1 MRGRSYVGFTVN
13 PRRILQHNGVL
24 VAGAHRTR
32 RLRPCEM
39 LLVIHGFPS
48 KTQALQ
54 FEWAWQNPRTSLAVR
69 EAAARLGVGDRS
81 TAPRIKVRVACA
93 MLNVAPWRDLPLTA
107 HFLSRDM
114 LEHARGHGEAP
125 PEHIAFE
132 FGTMDDLKA
141 AVAAAGRGD
150 EEDEEDEEERGE
162 GEEESR
168 ASESQTMMTT
178 RSEDEE
184 VSEAS
189 VPANGGVVWG
199 VGDEELERDD
209 DRADGDDDRE
219 ALVDVVDLCVD
230 DDEDKENRPASVDA
244 DAFAPPP
251 TYSEPESS
259 AAASSSES
267 ESPEA
272 RPLAERLF
280 RRERARGGD
289 GRRGG
294 VEKRRTSA
302 PGRRR
307 HKPVTDVDTH
317 FFHSRRLVDS
327 ILFSLKARARRE
339 GGGAARP
346 GSPAARRSS
355 AARAATRIDFLAA
368 ANARASS
375 RGAPERRSNH
385 RANARVR
392 ARGKP
397 KIFGNPANAR
407 RLPSGRTPRR
417 GTPRVQGRRGTSRR
431 VRRRLTRRLLD
442 RRRSSIAQCPP
453 SRIASIASI
462 ARLALAAN
470 SSASATSSTRPASAK
485 TRIGTTGASTSARAL
500 SAFSGWSNPAGARTC
515 AAPSSSARATDPTP
529 ALCTRHAQFGR
540 MRRRSAQGSARTCG
554 GRGVGQAESAV
565 SGWRVRSSAEARDVK
580 HSGSEC
586 VEGAEGVAAVAV
598 VAAFFRSLSKKTL
611 AFAFAFDPRLR
622 TRSIAAT
629 AARKNARACGGFPVP
644 ATNTNGRGWSR
655 RNAESSGSRLVGFTF
670 VAGSSGSVSVGKPQ
684 RVAFAEGHSASG
696 GANHSGHMH
705 STPPR
710 ARNHSRNT
718 PGEEVANEDE
728 GGWCASREMVLLPVA

>member
-1 MRGRSYVGFTVN
+1 MPHHSRDLSETFEPSERQTLRARVADPARARGMPRASSRAAPTPDPETGFRACYLVGSQNPSMRGRSYVGFTVN
-13 PRRILQHNGVL
+13 PPRRILQHNGVL

-114 LEHARGHGEAP
+114 LEHARRHGDAP

-209 DRADGDDDRE
+209 DRPDGDDDRE

-244 DAFAPPP
+244 DAFAPP

-302 PGRRR
+302 P
-307 HKPVTDVDTH
+307 DV
-317 FFHSRRLVDS
+317 VV
-327 ILFSLKARARRE
+327 I
-339 GGGAARP
+339 
-346 GSPAARRSS
+346 SP
-355 AARAATRIDFLAA
+355 
-368 ANARASS
+368 
-375 RGAPERRSNH
+375 
-385 RANARVR
+385 
-392 ARGKP
+392 
-397 KIFGNPANAR
+397 
-407 RLPSGRTPRR
+407 
-417 GTPRVQGRRGTSRR
+417 
-431 VRRRLTRRLLD
+431 
-442 RRRSSIAQCPP
+442 
-453 SRIASIASI
+453 
-462 ARLALAAN
+462 
-470 SSASATSSTRPASAK
+470 
-485 TRIGTTGASTSARAL
+485 
-500 SAFSGWSNPAGARTC
+500 
-515 AAPSSSARATDPTP
+515 
-529 ALCTRHAQFGR
+529 
-540 MRRRSAQGSARTCG
+540 
-554 GRGVGQAESAV
+554 
-565 SGWRVRSSAEARDVK
+565 
-580 HSGSEC
+580 
-586 VEGAEGVAAVAV
+586 
-598 VAAFFRSLSKKTL
+598 
-611 AFAFAFDPRLR
+611 
-622 TRSIAAT
+622 
-629 AARKNARACGGFPVP
+629 
-644 ATNTNGRGWSR
+644 
-655 RNAESSGSRLVGFTF
+655 
-670 VAGSSGSVSVGKPQ
+670 
-684 RVAFAEGHSASG
+684 
-696 GANHSGHMH
+696 
-705 STPPR
+705 
-710 ARNHSRNT
+710 
-718 PGEEVANEDE
+718 
-728 GGWCASREMVLLPVA
+728 